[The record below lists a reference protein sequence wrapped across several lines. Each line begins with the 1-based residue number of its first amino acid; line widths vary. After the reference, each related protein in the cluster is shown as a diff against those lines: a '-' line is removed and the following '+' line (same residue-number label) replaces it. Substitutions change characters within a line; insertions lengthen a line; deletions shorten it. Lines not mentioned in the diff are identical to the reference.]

1 MFDIQIIYLWWGL
14 MQYIIITSL
23 SIVISAYLIYV
34 LTNKLLNIR
43 LNVKPL
49 ILCVCCALLVNI
61 ILPRIIIGFVGVIGT
76 VGILTI
82 ITIVFAFSIAQYNE
96 KFKMYSEENKGE
108 SVTKNIIKEA
118 ESSEYGVLWEKPEI
132 IIAAAVPIPN
142 VASSSVRS
150 VAKKI
155 DIKSEL
161 KEKSV
166 MPKED
171 DANNVIALETEVLS
185 VDIAV
190 SDIHIV
196 DQLDPISTSEKQI
209 VKLIDKSE
217 ELEEVYELKDESRNV
232 ELEENSEMVQVEDEL
247 QVPINVFDSSSRDL
261 DGLIDSAFIYKEQRN
276 FIQALK
282 VFRQALILYPNSEA
296 APFLVME
303 IGTILKNSGQ
313 YNEAIHVF
321 CEGRKLPGVQ
331 KNTMFDLEFIKT
343 IAYLRIVKNILLQNR
358 LGDISF
364 KNIPGT
370 VLKEIDSEFREWRNS
385 T

>member
-1 MFDIQIIYLWWGL
+1 
-14 MQYIIITSL
+14 
-23 SIVISAYLIYV
+23 
-34 LTNKLLNIR
+34 
-43 LNVKPL
+43 
-49 ILCVCCALLVNI
+49 VCCALLVNI

-76 VGILTI
+76 LGILMLT
-82 ITIVFAFSIAQYNE
+82 TIVFAVSIAQYNE

-108 SVTKNIIKEA
+108 SETKDITKDTEP
-118 ESSEYGVLWEKPEI
+118 SEYGLLWEKPKI
-132 IIAAAVPIPN
+132 IIAASLPIPII
-142 VASSSVRS
+142 ASSSVRN
-150 VAKKI
+150 VANKT
-155 DIKSEL
+155 DIESEL
-161 KEKSV
+161 KEESV
-166 MPKED
+166 MLKED

-190 SDIHIV
+190 
-196 DQLDPISTSEKQI
+196 DQLDPIISMSEKQI
-209 VKLIDKSE
+209 DKIE
-217 ELEEVYELKDESRNV
+217 ELQEVYELKDENPNG

-247 QVPINVFDSSSRDL
+247 QVPINVFDSSSKDL
-261 DGLIDSAFIYKEQRN
+261 DDLIDFAFIYKEQHN
-276 FIQALK
+276 FIKALE
-282 VFRQALILYPNSEA
+282 VFRQTLILYPNSEV

-343 IAYLRIVKNILLQNR
+343 IAYLRIIKNILIQNR

>member
-34 LTNKLLNIR
+34 LTNKLLNIQ

-96 KFKMYSEENKGE
+96 KFKMYSEENNGE
-108 SVTKNIIKEA
+108 SVTKNIIREA

-132 IIAAAVPIPN
+132 IIAAAVPIPI

-150 VAKKI
+150 VAKKT

-190 SDIHIV
+190 SDMHI
-196 DQLDPISTSEKQI
+196 DPISTSEKQI

-217 ELEEVYELKDESRNV
+217 ELEEVYELKDENRNV

>member
-1 MFDIQIIYLWWGL
+1 
-14 MQYIIITSL
+14 
-23 SIVISAYLIYV
+23 V

-61 ILPRIIIGFVGVIGT
+61 ILPRIIIGFVGVVGT

-82 ITIVFAFSIAQYNE
+82 TTIVFAVSIAQYNE
-96 KFKMYSEENKGE
+96 KIKLYSEENKGE
-108 SVTKNIIKEA
+108 SETKDITKDTEP
-118 ESSEYGVLWEKPEI
+118 SEYGLLWKKPEI
-132 IIAAAVPIPN
+132 IIAAAVPIPII
-142 VASSSVRS
+142 ASSSVRS
-150 VAKKI
+150 VTNKT
-155 DIKSEL
+155 DIESES

-166 MPKED
+166 MLKED
-171 DANNVIALETEVLS
+171 DANNVMALETEVLS
-185 VDIAV
+185 VDLAV
-190 SDIHIV
+190 TV
-196 DQLDPISTSEKQI
+196 DQLDPISTEKQ
-209 VKLIDKSE
+209 IDKSE
-217 ELEEVYELKDESRNV
+217 EEVYELKDENRN
-232 ELEENSEMVQVEDEL
+232 EENSEMVQVEDEL
-247 QVPINVFDSSSRDL
+247 QVPINVFDSSSKDL

-282 VFRQALILYPNSEA
+282 VFRQALMLYPDSEA

-343 IAYLRIVKNILLQNR
+343 IAYLRIIKNILIQNR

>member
-1 MFDIQIIYLWWGL
+1 

-96 KFKMYSEENKGE
+96 KFKMYSEENNGE

-132 IIAAAVPIPN
+132 IIAAAVPIPI

-150 VAKKI
+150 MAKKT

-166 MPKED
+166 MLKED

-190 SDIHIV
+190 SDMHI
-196 DQLDPISTSEKQI
+196 DPISTSEKQI

-217 ELEEVYELKDESRNV
+217 ELEEVYELKDENRNV

>member
-96 KFKMYSEENKGE
+96 KFKMYSEENNGE

-132 IIAAAVPIPN
+132 IIAAAVPIPI

-150 VAKKI
+150 MAKKT

-166 MPKED
+166 MLKED

-190 SDIHIV
+190 SDMHI
-196 DQLDPISTSEKQI
+196 DPISTSEKQI

-217 ELEEVYELKDESRNV
+217 ELEEVYELKDENRNV